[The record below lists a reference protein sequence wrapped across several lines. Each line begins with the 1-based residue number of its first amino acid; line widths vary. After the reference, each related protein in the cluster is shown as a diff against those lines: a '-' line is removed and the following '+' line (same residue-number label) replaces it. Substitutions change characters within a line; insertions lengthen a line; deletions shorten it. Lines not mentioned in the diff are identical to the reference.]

1 MTDIHI
7 RKDGHAGRITLN
19 RPAALNALTHDMCL
33 ALEDALW
40 TWRSDPTVKLI
51 LFDAAGD
58 KAFCAG
64 GDIAEMYATGTQG
77 DYAYGQRFWR
87 DEYRMNAL
95 IAEYPKPVVSFLQ
108 GYTMGGGVGIG
119 CHGARRIVGESGRIA
134 MPECGIGLIPD
145 VGGSFLLAHAPG
157 HLGAY
162 LGLTSD
168 RMDPG
173 DAILAGFADVF
184 VPEDAWESIKAA
196 ICADGDVSA
205 VRAASKPAPE
215 ARLAALKP
223 EIDRLFAG
231 RALNDVV
238 ATLRADGGSFAMDAL
253 ERMSRNAPLSLGCT
267 LEVLHRLRGG
277 ARDIRA
283 ALDLE
288 YRFTSRS
295 MEHGDFLEGIRA
307 AIIDKDKSPS
317 WMHDLEAVP
326 DADIARMLAPVSGEP
341 LSFERRSRT

>member
-51 LFDAAGD
+51 LIDAAGD

-64 GDIAEMYATGTQG
+64 GDIAEIYATGTQG

-95 IAEYPKPVVSFLQ
+95 IAEYPKPVVSFLK

-119 CHGARRIVGESGRIA
+119 CHGAHRIVGESSRIA

-157 HLGAY
+157 YMGAY
-162 LGLTSD
+162 LGLTTD
-168 RMDPG
+168 RMDPA

-184 VPEDAWESIKAA
+184 VPETAWEGIKAA

-215 ARLAALKP
+215 ARLAALQP
-223 EIDRLFAG
+223 EIDRLFAA

-238 ATLRADGGSFAMDAL
+238 ATLRADGGSFATEAL
-253 ERMSRNAPLSLGCT
+253 ERMSRNAPLSLACT
-267 LEVLHRLRGG
+267 LEVLHRLKDGP
-277 ARDIRA
+277 RDMRA

-288 YRFTSRS
+288 YRFASRS
-295 MEHGDFLEGIRA
+295 MEHGDLLEGIRA
-307 AIIDKDKSPS
+307 AIIDKDKSPR
-317 WMHDLEAVP
+317 WTHDLDAVP
-326 DADIARMLAPVSGEP
+326 EADVARMLAPVTGAP

>member
-51 LFDAAGD
+51 LIDAAGD

-64 GDIAEMYATGTQG
+64 GDIAEIYATGTQG

-95 IAEYPKPVVSFLQ
+95 IAEYPKPVVSFLK

-119 CHGARRIVGESGRIA
+119 CHGAHRIVGESSRIA

-157 HLGAY
+157 HMGAY
-162 LGLTSD
+162 LGLTTD
-168 RMDPG
+168 RMAPA

-184 VPEDAWESIKAA
+184 VPETAWEGIKAA

-205 VRAASKPAPE
+205 VRAASKPTPE
-215 ARLAALKP
+215 ARLAALQP
-223 EIDRLFAG
+223 EIDRLFAA

-238 ATLRADGGSFAMDAL
+238 ATLRADGGSFATEAL
-253 ERMSRNAPLSLGCT
+253 ERMSRNSPLSLACT
-267 LEVLHRLRGG
+267 LEVLHRLKDGP
-277 ARDIRA
+277 RDMRA

-288 YRFTSRS
+288 YRFASRS
-295 MEHGDFLEGIRA
+295 MEHGDLLEGIRA
-307 AIIDKDKSPS
+307 AIIDKDKSPR
-317 WMHDLEAVP
+317 WTHDLDAVP
-326 DADIARMLAPVSGEP
+326 EADVARMLAPVTGAP